1 MFEELLT
8 GAGEALEPAQYF
20 YYGIVDAETHS
31 YGFLEEGDERITED
45 MIKLSADEWQ
55 ELLDKQSEG
64 LEIAVDN
71 GRVIAAERGRYYI
84 DDNGQWQKRSD
95 EEFETKI
102 AQEKVAALQM
112 LSLTAADVERALY
125 KAKGM
130 DFEDI
135 IALCEAQPLN
145 EGETPAI
152 DVKALKIELKA
163 NNFYRGNPYVEQIGK
178 LLGFTDEQLNAF
190 FEDGNYEHLL

>member
-102 AQEKVAALQM
+102 AQEKEAALQM